1 MVAVAVAVT
10 AIVLGSGVSAA
21 VTGGRSVNPLDGIQ
35 QVVAELTGGRTQE
48 QRAALDEAQKYLD
61 AAREAVKDGNPE
73 KASAELDK
81 IDAKLLSKLTDDDRA
96 VVSKAKATVEKT
108 IGG

>member
-35 QVVAELTGGRTQE
+35 QVVAQLTGGRTEE
-48 QRAALDEAQKYLD
+48 QAAALDEANRHL
-61 AAREAVKDGNPE
+61 AAAKAAVERDDKQAAN
-73 KASAELDK
+73 AELQK
-81 IDAKLLSKLTDDDRA
+81 ITNPLLLRLTDEDRA
-96 VVSKAKATVEKT
+96 RVKAQLSQLREQVPN
-108 IGG
+108 